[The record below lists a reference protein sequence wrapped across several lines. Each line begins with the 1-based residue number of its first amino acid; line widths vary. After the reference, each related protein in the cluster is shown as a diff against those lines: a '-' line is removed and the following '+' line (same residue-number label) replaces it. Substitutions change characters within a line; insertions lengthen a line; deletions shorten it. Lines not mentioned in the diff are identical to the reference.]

1 MAVNKVVYNGIT
13 LIDITDTSLDADKIP
28 KGSVAYLASGER
40 VVGNAT
46 VYTNDD
52 VATVA
57 ETKAYLGIE

>member
-1 MAVNKVVYNGIT
+1 MAVNKVVYNGTT
-13 LIDITDTSLDADKIP
+13 LIDITDTSIDVNKIP
-28 KGSVAYLASGER
+28 NGSVVYLASGER

-57 ETKAYLGIE
+57 ETKAYLGID